1 MISKVQEVFLP
12 AVVVDLDDQP
22 VAAVQGDHYSGG
34 WKSVAAA
41 VEVEAGR
48 PTLEQKITKIG

>member
-12 AVVVDLDDQP
+12 AVVVVDLDDQP

-48 PTLEQKITKIG
+48 PTLEPRDH